1 MKHTNIDPDKLTT
14 LRDNAKGGYEGEMSL
29 ITQSNTGGM

>member
-14 LRDNAKGGYEGEMSL
+14 LRDNATGGYSGAMSL
-29 ITQSNTGGM
+29 ITQGNKDGM

>member
-14 LRDNAKGGYEGEMSL
+14 LRVNAAGGYSGAMSL
-29 ITQSNTGGM
+29 ITQGNKDGM